1 MLASINSLVELANPL
16 PTTCEPL
23 AYTMGMNKRDIQFV
37 HERFVYVM
45 KNCYLCIML
54 ENKDFTQDEI
64 YGKRLLISIRAD
76 QTELNDNIRVARVLL
91 SCFDDMFIII
101 NEHLLTIGHKNPEYT
116 INGKLGDRK
125 GVESENGIKSAFR
138 KAKQQGCKVVVLDF
152 DMHMSESI
160 LKTKKIVSGLFGRHE
175 DFSQGTLEECYV
187 VHNSKAVVVKSD
199 AFAAPDKE
207 TIKQLINDVIERL
220 RT

>member
-1 MLASINSLVELANPL
+1 
-16 PTTCEPL
+16 
-23 AYTMGMNKRDIQFV
+23 
-37 HERFVYVM
+37 M
-45 KNCYLCIML
+45 KQN
-54 ENKDFTQDEI
+54 NDFIEDEI
-64 YGKRLLISIRAD
+64 FGRRLLISIKAD
-76 QTELNDNIRVARVLL
+76 QSELDDNIRVAHVLL
-91 SCFDDMFIII
+91 NCFVDMYIII

-175 DFSQGTLEECYV
+175 DFTQGSLDECYV

-207 TIKQLINDVIERL
+207 SVKQIINNVIEKL

>member
-1 MLASINSLVELANPL
+1 MVKP
-16 PTTCEPL
+16 
-23 AYTMGMNKRDIQFV
+23 
-37 HERFVYVM
+37 
-45 KNCYLCIML
+45 
-54 ENKDFTQDEI
+54 
-64 YGKRLLISIRAD
+64 
-76 QTELNDNIRVARVLL
+76 LL
-91 SCFDDMFIII
+91 SKHVTKFPNTRHYQSWRVVFYVPRYWLQRYD
-101 NEHLLTIGHKNPEYT
+101 KKYT

-175 DFSQGTLEECYV
+175 DFSEGSLEECYV
-187 VHNSKAVVVKSD
+187 VHNSKAVVVNAD
-199 AFAAPDKE
+199 AFSAPDKE
-207 TIKQLINDVIERL
+207 TIKQLIKDVIERL

>member
-1 MLASINSLVELANPL
+1 MPFSYDVRKKFPQLFGRLKESYYFCS
-16 PTTCEPL
+16 
-23 AYTMGMNKRDIQFV
+23 MIQN
-37 HERFVYVM
+37 E
-45 KNCYLCIML
+45 
-54 ENKDFTQDEI
+54 DFLTDEI
-64 YGKRLLISIRAD
+64 YGERLLISVRAD
-76 QTELNDNIRVARVLL
+76 QTELSDNIRVARVLL
-91 SCFDDMFIII
+91 RCFDDMYIRI
-101 NEHLLTIGHKNPEYT
+101 NEHLMVIGHKNPEYT

-175 DFSQGTLEECYV
+175 DFSEGSLEECYV
-187 VHNSKAVVVKSD
+187 VHNSKAVVVKAD
-199 AFAAPDKE
+199 AFSAPDKE

>member
-1 MLASINSLVELANPL
+1 METNNGFI
-16 PTTCEPL
+16 
-23 AYTMGMNKRDIQFV
+23 I
-37 HERFVYVM
+37 
-45 KNCYLCIML
+45 
-54 ENKDFTQDEI
+54 DEI
-64 YGKRLLISIRAD
+64 YGERFLISMHAD
-76 QTELNDNIRVARVLL
+76 QMELKDNVRVARVLPN
-91 SCFDDMFIII
+91 CFNDMFIII

-125 GVESENGIKSAFR
+125 GIESENGIKSAFR

-175 DFSQGTLEECYV
+175 DFSQGNLEECYV
-187 VHNSKAVVVKSD
+187 VHNSRAVVVKAD
-199 AFAAPDKE
+199 DFAAPDKE
-207 TIKQLINDVIERL
+207 TIKQLINDVIEKL

>member
-1 MLASINSLVELANPL
+1 
-16 PTTCEPL
+16 
-23 AYTMGMNKRDIQFV
+23 MNKQDIQFV

-45 KNCYLCIML
+45 KNSNLCIML

-91 SCFDDMFIII
+91 SSFDDMIIII

-207 TIKQLINDVIERL
+207 TIKQLINDVIEKL

>member
-1 MLASINSLVELANPL
+1 MLFFGNVRKKYPL
-16 PTTCEPL
+16 LFGYLQESYYFCS
-23 AYTMGMNKRDIQFV
+23 MI
-37 HERFVYVM
+37 
-45 KNCYLCIML
+45 KN
-54 ENKDFTQDEI
+54 EDFLTDEI
-64 YGKRLLISIRAD
+64 YGERLLISVRAD

-91 SCFDDMFIII
+91 RCFDDMYIRI
-101 NEHLLTIGHKNPEYT
+101 NEHLLVIGHKNPEYT

-175 DFSQGTLEECYV
+175 DFSEGSLEECYV
-187 VHNSKAVVVKSD
+187 VHNSKAVVVKAD
-199 AFAAPDKE
+199 AFSAPDKE